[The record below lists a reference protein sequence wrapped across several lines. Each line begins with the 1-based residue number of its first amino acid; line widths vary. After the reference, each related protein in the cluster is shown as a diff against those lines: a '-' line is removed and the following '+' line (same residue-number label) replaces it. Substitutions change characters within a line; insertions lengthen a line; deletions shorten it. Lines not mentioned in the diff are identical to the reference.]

1 MRDLT
6 PRSLSDAGMD
16 RNRRETIDLT
26 LPAPIALTSTSTS
39 TGRPLAFVGLLYK

>member
-16 RNRRETIDLT
+16 RNRRETRDLT
-26 LPAPIALTSTSTS
+26 LPAPIALTSTS